1 MFKIE
6 LKQFVKKL
14 TVGVF
19 FKRTVHPHVA
29 YMEKGGKA
37 SGGRKESENL
47 LERETEREGIGERD
61 VQSIPPGVRE
71 LLLPM
76 TLLFL

>member
-1 MFKIE
+1 M
-6 LKQFVKKL
+6 
-14 TVGVF
+14 
-19 FKRTVHPHVA
+19 HPHVA

-61 VQSIPPGVRE
+61 
-71 LLLPM
+71 L
-76 TLLFL
+76 